1 MSKIRPTERRQQEKD
16 VVPRK
21 PSRSGT
27 AMIDTFLSGLNAH
40 ERNTHRLA
48 FLHFITS
55 CTGE

>member
-1 MSKIRPTERRQQEKD
+1 MSKIRPTERRQQD
-16 VVPRK
+16 VVSRK

-27 AMIDTFLSGLNAH
+27 AMIDTFLSGLNAD